1 MPRRRREIWLRSP
14 RNLFCV
20 VSSARVSAKLGE
32 TIPSK
37 RAVYYRFFVWK
48 GTVTQPLSCLL
59 GDNNWNI
66 VQRLSSRVHR
76 SPSVSYC
83 TVLSPFPASRKTQ
96 ALFTPHLSSGT
107 SVGKHRGH
115 LHKVSPS
122 FHGITLTCPPITTTL
137 GHSMA
142 ISTLPHQYFSLPKRP
157 LYIRMSSSTKFR
169 MRWVSQY
176 QAKSPIRV
184 PGQYPNSVVW
194 RKRRVLHD
202 LLGMCRAVSP
212 RRRNHN
218 GAPWMYISSSST
230 WPAA

>member
-1 MPRRRREIWLRSP
+1 MVVRALEVRGGSGQVDHVLPSLRLSTANHVDEILQLVLPFVRRYVCWLRTCRADGERLRSP

-37 RAVYYRFFVWK
+37 RSVYYHFFVWK

-157 LYIRMSSSTKFR
+157 LYIRMSGSTMFR

-176 QAKSPIRV
+176 QTKLPS
-184 PGQYPNSVVW
+184 
-194 RKRRVLHD
+194 
-202 LLGMCRAVSP
+202 MF
-212 RRRNHN
+212 
-218 GAPWMYISSSST
+218 
-230 WPAA
+230 